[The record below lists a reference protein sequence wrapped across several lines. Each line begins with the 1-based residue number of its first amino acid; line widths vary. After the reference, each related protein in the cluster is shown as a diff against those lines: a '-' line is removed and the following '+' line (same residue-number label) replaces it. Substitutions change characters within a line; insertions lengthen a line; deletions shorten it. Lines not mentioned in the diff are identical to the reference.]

1 MAHILNHALHLRD
14 FILDLIFPTH
24 CLGCKQEGVWLC
36 RKCFRNLEFKA
47 NQYCLHCKLPN
58 RFGEFCPECS
68 KQYALD
74 GVWIASE
81 YDNTIIASLI
91 KNLKYHFAK
100 DLSIILG
107 NFLFL
112 FLKNLINQS
121 RINKDDLAVGLS
133 ADKLYKTTICPDILL
148 NISSGLIM
156 SVPLH
161 KKRSRWRGFN
171 QADRI
176 ASLVAGNF
184 SLKISHNLKRVK
196 HKKPQA
202 KLNEAQRKS
211 NLQGCFIWT
220 GPSLKN
226 QRIIL
231 IDDVTTTGS
240 TLNECAK
247 ILKQAN
253 AEEIWG
259 LVVAKG

>member
-1 MAHILNHALHLRD
+1 MVHIINHALHLRD
-14 FILDLIFPTH
+14 FILDLIFPIH

-36 RKCFRNLEFKA
+36 QKCFRNLEFKA
-47 NQYCLHCKLPN
+47 NQYCLHCKSPN

-81 YDNTIIASLI
+81 YDNDIIASLI

-100 DLSIILG
+100 DLSLILG
-107 NFLFL
+107 NFLSL
-112 FLKNLINQS
+112 FLKNLINQG

-133 ADKLYKTTICPDILL
+133 ADKLYRTTICPDILSD
-148 NISSGLIM
+148 ISSSLIIP
-156 SVPLH
+156 VPLH
-161 KKRSRWRGFN
+161 KKRLRWRGFN
-171 QADRI
+171 QAARI
-176 ASLVAGNF
+176 TDTLSKNF
-184 SLKISHNLKRVK
+184 NLKISHNLKRIK

-202 KLNEAQRKS
+202 KLNEAQRKA
-211 NLQGCFIWT
+211 NLQNCFTWT
-220 GPSLKN
+220 GSSLEN

-231 IDDVTTTGS
+231 VDDVTTTGS

-247 ILKQAN
+247 ILKQAD
-253 AEEIWG
+253 AKEIWG